1 MPTVKHF
8 LDFLPKPDRSPK
20 PRNKGVTMVIDPI
33 TPLVLERYSEYID
46 TIKLLETT
54 MWAPDSLIKQNI
66 KQYKDHGISVQIGGI
81 PYEIARAGGMEEQ
94 FLNEAKDLGIDILE
108 YETHALKPTTDE
120 VKEAVDKL
128 KKRGFR
134 VVGEVG
140 AKWAYKDSTR
150 YERDLIDVQKTIDS
164 FGLYLDAG
172 CEKMYWEGLIIQN
185 LIGKHMEN
193 RAGQKQLLEVAES
206 IGPEHIVFELWGP
219 SMTIQQ
225 PAKGWAWLVNSFG
238 PEVNIG
244 NVYSEGVRILES
256 VRRGT
261 FYEWDHPYI
270 RWLADGKPSK
280 NWWQMEAPPYDVYVD
295 KYGR

>member
-1 MPTVKHF
+1 MDQSTHF
-8 LDFLPKPDRSPK
+8 LEFLPKPERKPK
-20 PRNKGVTMVIDPI
+20 PRKKGLTMAIDPI
-33 TPLVLERYSEYID
+33 TSMVLDRYSEYID

-54 MWAPDSLIKQNI
+54 MWAPDSIIKNQI
-66 KQYKDHGISVQIGGI
+66 KEYKSHGVDVQIGGV
-81 PYEIARAGGMEEQ
+81 PYEIARASGMEER
-94 FLNEAKDLGIDILE
+94 FLVEAKSLGVDILE
-108 YETHALKPTTDE
+108 YETHALKPTKDE
-120 VKEAVDKL
+120 VRSGVDAL
-128 KKRGFR
+128 RKRGFR

-140 AKWAYKDSTR
+140 AKWVWKDSTR
-150 YERDLIDVQKTIDS
+150 TERDLIDVQKTIDA
-164 FGLYLDAG
+164 FDLFLEAG

-193 RAGQKQLLEVAES
+193 RSGQKQLLEVASS
-206 IGPEHIVFELWGP
+206 IGEENIVFELWGP
-219 SMTIQQ
+219 SMTVQQ
-225 PAKGWAWLVNSFG
+225 PAKGWAWLVNQFG

-270 RWLADGKPSK
+270 RWLGEDKPTK
-280 NWWQMEAPPYDVYVD
+280 NWWQMDTPPYDLYVD

>member
-1 MPTVKHF
+1 MSQTKHF
-8 LDFLPKPDRSPK
+8 LEFLPKPERSPK
-20 PRNKGVTMVIDPI
+20 PRKKGITMAIDPI
-33 TPLVLERYSEYID
+33 TPLILERYGEYID

-54 MWAPDSLIKQNI
+54 MWAPDSIIRDTIKL
-66 KQYKDHGISVQIGGI
+66 YKAHGISVQIGGV
-81 PYEIARAGGMEEQ
+81 PYEIARAGGIEEQ
-94 FLNEAKDLGIDILE
+94 FLEEAKNLGVDILE
-108 YETHALKPTTDE
+108 YETHALKPSKDE
-120 VKEAVDKL
+120 VRQGVDAL

-150 YERDLIDVQKTIDS
+150 YERDYIDVQKTIDS
-164 FGLYLDAG
+164 FGLFLDAG

-193 RAGQKQLLEVAES
+193 RAGQKQLLEVANT
-206 IGPEHIVFELWGP
+206 IGEEHIVFELWGP
-219 SMTIQQ
+219 SMTVQQ
-225 PAKGWAWLVNSFG
+225 PAKGWGWLVNQFG

-244 NVYSEGVRILES
+244 NVYNDGVRILES

-270 RWLADGKPSK
+270 RWLADDKPTK
-280 NWWQMEAPPYDVYVD
+280 NWWQMDTPPYDVYVD